1 MVVGV
6 YQYIVSGLKLA
17 MSQMGE
23 CLLVV
28 VTARSMVP
36 SRFWDQGPS
45 VPMNFILLKHR
56 PMLLDHQ
63 QL

>member
-6 YQYIVSGLKLA
+6 YQYIVSGL
-17 MSQMGE
+17 MSQTDE

-28 VTARSMVP
+28 VTARSTVP

-45 VPMNFILLKHR
+45 GPMFFFY
-56 PMLLDHQ
+56 
-63 QL
+63 